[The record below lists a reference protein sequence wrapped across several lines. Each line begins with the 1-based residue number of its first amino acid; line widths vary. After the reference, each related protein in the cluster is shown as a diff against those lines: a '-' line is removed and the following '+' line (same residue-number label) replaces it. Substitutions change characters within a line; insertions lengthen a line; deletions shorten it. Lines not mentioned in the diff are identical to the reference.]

1 MELKITKATK
11 GYDFRKFM
19 KRSWFDKVT
28 FPHIFLLWMAAIF
41 VFGFVYY
48 QFPTSE
54 SFLLYTLDQKVVHS
68 LPDAVYFSFVTAT
81 TTGFGDITPHG
92 LFKILSIAE
101 VVMGLLLIAVVTSK
115 LISIKQDI
123 ILGELYDISF
133 QERLNRLRSSLI
145 LFRQNITNIINDVEQ
160 EKATTKKA
168 GDIEVYM
175 SSFQSTLQDIS
186 ALFSQSKSSE
196 FIKRID
202 PLNTEIL
209 FNSVLSCW
217 ERLSDLYTEFEAKK
231 VKWDNEDNTT
241 TVIYCLKSTENLL
254 AQIKKSSTLS
264 STVIKDLST
273 HSKHI
278 HQEIKKKI
286 QNT

>member
-1 MELKITKATK
+1 
-11 GYDFRKFM
+11 
-19 KRSWFDKVT
+19 
-28 FPHIFLLWMAAIF
+28 MAAIF